1 MALTLTTGN
10 TFAAGDVVTATK
22 LNNTVN
28 SATYTGS
35 LEVAKGGTG
44 STTAADARTALS
56 VPEASTVM
64 LKANNLSDLANA
76 ATARTNLGV
85 SATAATLLVANNLS
99 DVADLATARANLA
112 LTSPARCTAQTD
124 NTSSSYADVTGMSV
138 NVTSGTSY
146 TLELLAWIKF
156 WNDGIAGV
164 NLKLTGTATVSSL
177 AGLSYTFSGSGVSP
191 STAGTSLPVTL
202 GPYSRNGGGSTFENS
217 VVNCTITFT
226 CSGTGTLKLQLAQN
240 SGSTTASVLVGSYIK
255 LFAY

>member
-22 LNNTVN
+22 LNNVTN
-28 SATYTGS
+28 AATYTGS

-99 DVADLATARANLA
+99 DLASAATARANLGLA
-112 LTSPARCTAQTD
+112 DLLIK
-124 NTSSSYADVTGMSV
+124 NTSQLDNATTTYQDIPGLTTSLVSGTTYTIETFVPYS
-138 NVTSGTSY
+138 TSGNSGAKFC
-146 TLELLAWIKF
+146 LA
-156 WNDGIAGV
+156 
-164 NLKLTGTATVSSL
+164 GTATGSSV
-177 AGLSYTFSGSGVSP
+177 SGSGTLYHLSGLQVSLITSLSASLVSSP
-191 STAGTSLPVTL
+191 GYTITAGMFHASFTVVC
-202 GPYSRNGGGSTFENS
+202 NG
-217 VVNCTITFT
+217 
-226 CSGTGTLKLQLAQN
+226 SGTVKWQFAEQSAVG
-240 SGSTTASVLVGSYIK
+240 TASALLGAWMRVTSY
-255 LFAY
+255 